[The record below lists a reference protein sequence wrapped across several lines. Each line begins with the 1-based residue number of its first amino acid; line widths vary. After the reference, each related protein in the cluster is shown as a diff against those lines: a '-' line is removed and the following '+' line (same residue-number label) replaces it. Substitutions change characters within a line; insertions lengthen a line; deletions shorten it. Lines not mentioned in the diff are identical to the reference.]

1 MTYVTVVSHFNV
13 TEDHRVKN
21 DPETK
26 GFAHRPGAQGK
37 YPWILK
43 LIEEMELLTRL
54 EANSLAGSDAD
65 LGASPRIAADAG
77 LAWLDGED
85 AKAAKLDPVARDEGL
100 LHGFEDGINSGL
112 RFGSGKTGPLDDSLD
127 EILLDQ
133 EGTFLLCHGDLGS
146 DRHRS
151 PDGRKGGND
160 CQWEGAPVRLTD
172 LRDQPSN

>member
-65 LGASPRIAADAG
+65 LSSGARIAADAG
-77 LAWLDGED
+77 LTGLDGED
-85 AKAAKLDPVARDEGL
+85 AKTAQLNAVAAAESR
-100 LHGFEDGINSGL
+100 LHGVENHVDC
-112 RFGSGKTGPLDDSLD
+112 RFCLGAGQTRTLDYSLNQ
-127 EILLDQ
+127 ILLDH
-133 EGTFLLCHGDLGS
+133 GAYLSLCGFA
-146 DRHRS
+146 R
-151 PDGRKGGND
+151 
-160 CQWEGAPVRLTD
+160 
-172 LRDQPSN
+172 